1 MPGLAPIKDANQGGK
16 IVFINPQHI
25 ISVQEVAT
33 GTQVKLSDGSNLA
46 TPDNVK
52 VVVAAIQVAMTT

>member
-33 GTQVKLSDGSNLA
+33 GTQVKLSDGSNLP